1 MSISASVVK
10 ELRDRTGCGMMECK
24 KALTDT
30 GGDIEAAIE
39 LMRKSGQAKAAK
51 KAGRIAAEGTILI
64 KHNVAGTQ
72 AAMVEINCE
81 TDFVAK
87 DANFQAFAS
96 AVTER
101 VLSCDVQ
108 TVEELLLLPLGETD
122 PQTVNEAREALI
134 AKIGENINVRRFI
147 RYHTKQGH
155 LASYRHGNRI
165 GVMVE
170 LRGGNEVLGKDI
182 AMHIAASNP
191 ICVAADDVPA
201 DLLAKERE
209 IYRAQVLD
217 SGKPA
222 DIVEKIVDGRMRK
235 YLGEVTLLGQP
246 FVKDPEIT
254 VGKLLDQAKAEAI
267 RFQRFEVGEGIEKK
281 AVDFAEE
288 VMAQVRG

>member
-24 KALTDT
+24 KALTDA

-191 ICVAADDVPA
+191 VCVAANDVPA

-246 FVKDPEIT
+246 FVKDPEMT

>member
-24 KALTDT
+24 KALTDA

-64 KHNVAGTQ
+64 KQNAAGTQ

-108 TVEELLLLPLGETD
+108 TVEELLLQPLGETD

-147 RYHTKQGH
+147 RYHTEQGH

-191 ICVAADDVPA
+191 VCVAANDVPA

-246 FVKDPEIT
+246 FVKDPEMT
-254 VGKLLDQAKAEAI
+254 VGKLLDQAKAEAV

-281 AVDFAEE
+281 EVDFAEE